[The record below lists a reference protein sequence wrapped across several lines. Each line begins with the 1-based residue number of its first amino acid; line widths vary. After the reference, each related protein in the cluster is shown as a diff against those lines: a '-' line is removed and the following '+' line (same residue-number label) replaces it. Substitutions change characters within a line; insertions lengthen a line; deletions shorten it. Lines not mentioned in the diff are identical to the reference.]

1 MLPLSSY
8 MVIWGGNGKGGSA
21 TLHILLLKVVGKTFI
36 SYGSVG
42 SNIKKLKSPHVTQHY
57 VTSGLHI
64 TILLCNNHFL
74 WWWSRQYPYY
84 ILLLKTFVIH
94 VPFYEQNRL

>member
-42 SNIKKLKSPHVTQHY
+42 SNIKQ
-57 VTSGLHI
+57 
-64 TILLCNNHFL
+64 
-74 WWWSRQYPYY
+74 
-84 ILLLKTFVIH
+84 
-94 VPFYEQNRL
+94 